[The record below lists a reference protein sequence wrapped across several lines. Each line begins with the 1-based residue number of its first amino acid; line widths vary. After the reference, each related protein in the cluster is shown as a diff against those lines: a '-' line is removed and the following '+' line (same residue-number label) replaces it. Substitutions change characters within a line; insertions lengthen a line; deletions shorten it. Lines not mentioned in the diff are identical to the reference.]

1 LDEEWS
7 LLATFDLVDEFG
19 YNTGFDYIRIK
30 DEFGNPSYEIFGQ
43 DTFYYKFENSN
54 LLNGWPDKNIF
65 AVTSYD
71 KGDPRTGLESLESSQ
86 LENRITVITGQQ
98 SVEDQE
104 TEVGVYPN
112 PYRVNAVWDGSGVRD
127 RMVWFTGLPSNAT
140 IRVFTISGEL
150 VKTIEHDAASYSGSD
165 TRRLADGLSS
175 ETVYSGGEHAWDLIT
190 DHDQALATGMYIFSV
205 ENNETGFIKTGR
217 LLVIK

>member
-1 LDEEWS
+1 
-7 LLATFDLVDEFG
+7 
-19 YNTGFDYIRIK
+19 
-30 DEFGNPSYEIFGQ
+30 
-43 DTFYYKFENSN
+43 
-54 LLNGWPDKNIF
+54 LNGWPDKNIF

-127 RMVWFTGLPSNAT
+127 RMVWFTGLPSNST